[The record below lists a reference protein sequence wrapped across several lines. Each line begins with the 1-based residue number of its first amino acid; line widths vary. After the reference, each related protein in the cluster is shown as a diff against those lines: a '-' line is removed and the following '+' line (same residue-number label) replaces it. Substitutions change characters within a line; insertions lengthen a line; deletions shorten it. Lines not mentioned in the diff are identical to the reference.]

1 MVGTTMEEGSSSG
14 VNSASF
20 DAYHGRLQTAALT
33 ATRKAAT
40 LPADIAFHRSMDQS
54 LAQDLDALSE
64 RVLSIT
70 NRLLGLVSTVDQTQ
84 NKGKGKAKLEGED
97 DVVDNFH
104 SAVVDTI
111 DQLLEKTDICLDE
124 FLGKNKA
131 PAIPINPPITSNKPS
146 AKVAQKPTGKNE
158 PVIQHAAHLTKP
170 QLSFK
175 KPPDNSDSP
184 WHPTLTHK
192 YNAKVP
198 LGHSYHDSD
207 AESRTLVSNHPYCY
221 EIAHISYP
229 PRMFKPC
236 TPIPPPSLEDTTATW
251 VDTPAAFQAML
262 SKLKNATEIAVDLE
276 HHSYRSYGGF
286 LCLMQI
292 SDREED
298 WVVDLL
304 AVRDEVDA
312 LNEVFTDPAIVKVF
326 HGADSD
332 IVWLQQDFN
341 LYVVNLFDTFHASKL
356 LEFPRHGLANLL
368 EMYCDFIPDKRY
380 QLADWRMRPLP
391 EDMLLYARSDTHFLL
406 FIYDNLRNALLD
418 RSKSASRSPTSSPPP
433 GGFALSSSKS
443 KSPTALLDQ
452 ALARSAETSLRVY
465 SKEPYDAE
473 EGSGPGGWDTLAKRW
488 NKGAFLAGG
497 PGVGVGAMQ
506 REVYKAVHA
515 WREKTAREE
524 DESTRYV
531 LQNHFLFMLAE
542 EPPADMASLLKV
554 FRTSV
559 PPLVKRRAKELLN
572 VVREAVKRGL
582 PMVHPGSKTA
592 VEEVTT
598 DEVVVETQRDVVML
612 ESEIKSL
619 ESLEGKVK
627 NIWGVT
633 PATQR
638 TVSTPHSSLFGP
650 SKGITSAGGA
660 RTTGIAFSTSV
671 SALFGVGKRTSAS
684 SNGVVAS
691 TSKSVLDATRFK
703 DLVTKINKSLALAP
717 SVPQLSV
724 VTASAPSATPGEP
737 KQEVDEATGMEV
749 EIPYVPASQR
759 TTKQVPVK
767 EERDTIVV
775 VGQARKKRK
784 RKATEVADGEESAAS
799 KKDKGDLAATKMAG
813 ADDEEPFD
821 FAKVPNILDDN
832 PDLEEGSKKRKRQ
845 KKQGNKGGTFYGDF
859 PAPPKAYS
867 EVKSGNQSYTFK

>member
-1 MVGTTMEEGSSSG
+1 MEEGSSTG
-14 VNSASF
+14 VNSTSF
-20 DAYHGRLQTAALT
+20 DAYNGRLQTAALT

-40 LPADIAFHRSMDQS
+40 LPVDIVFHRSMDQS
-54 LAQDLDALSE
+54 LAQDLDSLSK

-70 NRLLGLVSTVDQTQ
+70 NRLLGLASPVDQTQ
-84 NKGKGKAKLEGED
+84 SKGKGKAKLESED

-131 PAIPINPPITSNKPS
+131 PAIPINPPITHNKPG
-146 AKVAQKPTGKNE
+146 AKVLQKPSGKNE
-158 PVIQHAAHLTKP
+158 PVIQHAAHLIKP
-170 QLSFK
+170 QLNFK

-198 LGHSYHDSD
+198 LGHSYQDPD
-207 AESRTLVSNHPYCY
+207 AESRTLVSNHPYRY
-221 EIAHISYP
+221 EIAHVSYP

-236 TPIPPPSLEDTTATW
+236 TPTLPPSLEDTTATW
-251 VDTPAAFQAML
+251 VDSPSAFQAML

-276 HHSYRSYGGF
+276 HHSYRSYAGF

-304 AVRDEVDA
+304 AVRGEVEA
-312 LNEVFTDPAIVKVF
+312 LNEIFTDPVIVKVF

-368 EMYCDFIPDKRY
+368 EMYCDFVPDKRY
-380 QLADWRMRPLP
+380 QLADWRIRPLP
-391 EDMLLYARSDTHFLL
+391 QEMLLYARSDTHFLL

-418 RSKSASRSPTSSPPP
+418 RSKSSSRSPTSSPPP
-433 GGFALSSSKS
+433 GSSGSSSSKS

-465 SKEPYDAE
+465 TKEPYDAE
-473 EGSGPGGWDTLAKRW
+473 EGTGPGGWDTLAKRW
-488 NKGAFLAGG
+488 NKGVFLAGG

-542 EPPADMASLLKV
+542 EPPADMAALLKV

-582 PMVHPGSKTA
+582 PLVHPGSKTA
-592 VEEVTT
+592 VEEIATE
-598 DEVVVETQRDVVML
+598 EVVVETLKDVVML

-619 ESLEGKVK
+619 ESVEGKAK
-627 NIWGVT
+627 NIWGAT
-633 PATQR
+633 PT
-638 TVSTPHSSLFGP
+638 TEKIVSKSHSSLFGL
-650 SKGITSAGGA
+650 SKGTTTAGGT
-660 RTTGIAFSTSV
+660 RSTGIAFSTTV
-671 SALFGVGKRTSAS
+671 STLFGTGRRTNAG
-684 SNGVVAS
+684 SNGAASS
-691 TSKSVLDATRFK
+691 TSKSVLESTHFK
-703 DLVTKINKSLALAP
+703 ELVTKINKSLALAP
-717 SVPQLSV
+717 SVPQFPA
-724 VTASAPSATPGEP
+724 VTSSEPDVTPGEP

-759 TTKQVPVK
+759 ATKQIQVK
-767 EERDTIVV
+767 EESDTIVV

-784 RKATEVADGEESAAS
+784 RKAAETAGGEESAPP
-799 KKDKGDLAATKMAG
+799 KKDEGDLTATKMEG
-813 ADDEEPFD
+813 ADEEEPFD